1 MRTHAQ
7 KQNQAPIPA
16 SSSLSQLNMS
26 AHGCIHNDH
35 PGLSL
40 QGAIANQAVQR
51 MSQAD
56 VEESNAGLAGTA
68 LPCFEH
74 DFSWIPIH
82 FPPRGAIQ
90 AKLSIS
96 NAGNAYEQE
105 ADRVAEQVMHLL
117 EPKIQ
122 RVPINGGGSSICPAE
137 QFGNQHKRPQIKRVQ
152 SSDLDQSSIPA
163 IVHDVLRSPGQPLE
177 QITRVFMEQRFGH
190 DFSRVRVHAD
200 QRAAHSARVLNARAY
215 TVGRDVVFGG
225 GQYQVHSKEGRKL
238 IAHELTHVAQQRP
251 AGAAFIQREAVT
263 PDPRVTAC
271 MQQTEEILPGRVGL
285 LVHMHREQQLVH
297 IFGSELDAFKQLIR
311 SNREARRF
319 VCEAGVPAMVALSDT
334 RSDAGLDVAAAR
346 RALNSHRERYT
357 PQALERRP
365 QEWRIERTRV
375 AMTETGSWARHEVR
389 RSGIPSMTGIVGLP
403 AVQRANVSE
412 AIAGLHAALPEA
424 ETIARLSGAGQ
435 SQLERAIGHL
445 GEARRRASGEYGS
458 LHSRASLG
466 EAQFAVDEARDA
478 LGELADHYDVDELQ
492 NRVVSLHEAISG
504 LYESIGRET
513 DVDTE
518 AIRGLRDHARQIG
531 RDLREAQREMQGLPA
546 SVQRVL
552 FVLRYFQALNQP
564 GFAGAPGADEVAAHR
579 GHLSDIGEDMRRVF
593 GSSLMGADAEFISAV
608 AARIDRQLQVRA
620 AMEQELGRE
629 TALVPPRDDVEA
641 YFRGLA
647 AEPNEAVIR
656 TYESFA
662 EAYFEHQGV
671 SSRQDLN
678 VANLE
683 ALFARPLS
691 ITGTRG
697 LVCTGYA
704 ILGARLLELAGANIH
719 SYIIGV
725 RASDQQLVSGNDLD
739 DAHALGRV
747 TRRGQTLFVSNDTI
761 VFSQADGLGP
771 DAVAWSNRANPIF
784 TAAGATIGQANTA
797 LEQLLANEIPNAQQ
811 RLNP

>member
-1 MRTHAQ
+1 MKTHAQ
-7 KQNQAPIPA
+7 KQNQAQNHV
-16 SSSLSQLNMS
+16 SSNLSRHNMPT
-26 AHGCIHNDH
+26 
-35 PGLSL
+35 PGRVHHKHAILYL
-40 QGAIANQAVQR
+40 QRAIADQTVQP
-51 MSQAD
+51 MSLAY
-56 VEESNAGLAGTA
+56 VEESKAGSTA
-68 LPCFEH
+68 TASPRFGH
-74 DFSWIPIH
+74 DFSRIPIH
-82 FPPRGAIQ
+82 SSAGAAIQ
-90 AKLSIS
+90 AKLSI
-96 NAGNAYEQE
+96 NDVGDEYERE
-105 ADRVAEQVMHLL
+105 ADRVAEQVMRML
-117 EPKIQ
+117 EPKMQ
-122 RVPINGGGSSICPAE
+122 RVPVCGGGSPICPSE
-137 QFGNQHKRPQIKRVQ
+137 QFGNEHKRLQTKRVQ
-152 SSDLDQSSIPA
+152 SSDLDQSSIPP
-163 IVHDVLRSPGQPLE
+163 IVHDVLRSSGQPLE
-177 QITRVFMEQRFGH
+177 QITRAFMEPRFGH
-190 DFSRVRVHAD
+190 DFSCVRVHAD
-200 QRAAHSARVLNARAY
+200 QRAAHSARVLNALAY
-215 TVGRDVVFGG
+215 TVGRDIVFAG

-238 IAHELTHVAQQRP
+238 IAHELTHVAQQRA
-251 AGAAFIQREAVT
+251 AGVAVIQREAAAS
-263 PDPRVTAC
+263 DARVTAC

-285 LVHMHREQQLVH
+285 LVHMHREQQLLH

-311 SNREARRF
+311 ANQDARRF
-319 VCEAGVPAMVALSDT
+319 VCEAGVPAMVALADT

-346 RALNSHRERYT
+346 RALSAHRERYT

-365 QEWRIERTRV
+365 QEWRIERTRE
-375 AMTETGSWARHEVR
+375 ATTETGSWARHEAR
-389 RSGIPSMTGIVGLP
+389 RSGVPSMTGIVGLP
-403 AVQRANVSE
+403 AVQRANISE
-412 AIAGLHAALPEA
+412 AIAGLQAALPEA
-424 ETIARLSGAGQ
+424 ETIERLSGAGQ

-445 GEARRRASGEYGS
+445 SEARRRASGEYGS
-458 LHSRASLG
+458 LQSRASLG

-478 LGELADHYDVDELQ
+478 LRELADHYDVDELQ
-492 NRVVSLHEAISG
+492 NRVVSLREAISR
-504 LYESIGRET
+504 LRESIGRET

-518 AIRGLRDHARQIG
+518 AIRDLRDQARQIG
-531 RDLREAQREMQGLPA
+531 RDLRGAQREMQGLPA

-564 GFAGAPGADEVAAHR
+564 GFAGAPGADEVTAHR
-579 GHLSDIGEDMRRVF
+579 GHLADINEDMRRVF

-629 TALVPPRDDVEA
+629 TAPVPPRDDVEA

-656 TYESFA
+656 AYESFA

-704 ILGARLLELAGANIH
+704 ILGARLFELAGANIH

-739 DAHALGRV
+739 DAHALARV
-747 TRRGQTLFVSNDTI
+747 TRNGQTLFVSNDTI

-771 DAVAWSNRANPIF
+771 DAVAWSNRANPIY

-797 LEQLLANEIPNAQQ
+797 LEQHLSNEIPNARQ